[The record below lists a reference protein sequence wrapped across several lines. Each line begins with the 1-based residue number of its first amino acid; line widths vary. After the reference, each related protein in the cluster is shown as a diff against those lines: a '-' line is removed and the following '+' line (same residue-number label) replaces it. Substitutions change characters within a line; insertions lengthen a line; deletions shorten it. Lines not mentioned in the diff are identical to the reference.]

1 MTQNLTTMDLSEGLK
16 YLNSMFPYLD
26 TEIIL
31 CVLAKNLYKFEETIE
46 NLLEFQQE
54 KKQTCKFQDNDN
66 LFIETYNITS
76 NTNEIKKNQLN
87 FRLDISEKNESDHSN
102 DSKKLNIFA
111 SNSEEEKEEEEFF
124 LKIEKNGKNLNYQKI
139 NKNLYENE
147 YKNSLK
153 NIFTN
158 KIIKNC
164 EKESS
169 MIQINRKPKKFDED
183 MNENKLKLN
192 NKSLDIIHIDENEE
206 QKSNIK
212 NKNDNSAYCNKYSSK
227 KYFNLFNFYRLA

>member
-87 FRLDISEKNESDHSN
+87 FRLDISWGIL
-102 DSKKLNIFA
+102 KLTAYFL
-111 SNSEEEKEEEEFF
+111 
-124 LKIEKNGKNLNYQKI
+124 LKIVSISIFSLGKSIL
-139 NKNLYENE
+139 L
-147 YKNSLK
+147 
-153 NIFTN
+153 
-158 KIIKNC
+158 
-164 EKESS
+164 
-169 MIQINRKPKKFDED
+169 RV
-183 MNENKLKLN
+183 
-192 NKSLDIIHIDENEE
+192 KSTL
-206 QKSNIK
+206 
-212 NKNDNSAYCNKYSSK
+212 
-227 KYFNLFNFYRLA
+227 